1 VTAAKVKI
9 KVKEEIA
16 QILHRLTLLRQVKHI
31 L

>member
-1 VTAAKVKI
+1 VTAAKEKI

-16 QILHRLTLLRQVKHI
+16 QILHRLNLPRQVKHI